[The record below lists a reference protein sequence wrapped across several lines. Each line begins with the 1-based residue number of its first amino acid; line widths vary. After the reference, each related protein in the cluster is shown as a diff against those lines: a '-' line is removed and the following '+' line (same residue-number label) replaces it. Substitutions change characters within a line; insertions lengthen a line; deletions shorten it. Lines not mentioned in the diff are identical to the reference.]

1 MTHDFNRV
9 PVNDEIPDP
18 TELKDLVGRA
28 AEGDW
33 DDSNVSSYDPLANT
47 STSNIIRHNNLMGTT
62 PAVKRAFR
70 EEERKRRGDVKWN
83 EQDEEGSESDDDDGF
98 F

>member
-9 PVNDEIPDP
+9 PVKDEIVAP
-18 TELKDLVGRA
+18 TELKDLVGDA

-83 EQDEEGSESDDDDGF
+83 EQDEEASDSDDNDD
-98 F
+98 